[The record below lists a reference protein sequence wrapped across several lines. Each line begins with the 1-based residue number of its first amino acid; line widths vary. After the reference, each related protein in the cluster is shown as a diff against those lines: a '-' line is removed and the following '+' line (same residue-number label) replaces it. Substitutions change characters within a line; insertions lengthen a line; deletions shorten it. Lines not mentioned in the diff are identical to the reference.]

1 MPLAQISILEGRSE
15 EMIERMAEAVTEVIS
30 KTLSTPRE
38 RIRVVVTEVPA
49 ERWFVAG
56 ESMARRGRVGV
67 GSTADAPR
75 PLDSPAAEGLL
86 GCPPDVL

>member
-15 EMIERMAEAVTEVIS
+15 EKITRMAEAVTEAIS
-30 KTLSTPRE
+30 EALSAPRD

-56 ESMARRGRVGV
+56 ESMAQRAAQVSA
-67 GSTADAPR
+67 GS
-75 PLDSPAAEGLL
+75 
-86 GCPPDVL
+86 

>member
-15 EMIERMAEAVTEVIS
+15 EKVAMMAEAVTEAIS
-30 KTLSTPRE
+30 QALSAPRE

-56 ESMARRGRVGV
+56 QSMAERAQ
-67 GSTADAPR
+67 ADAGQ
-75 PLDSPAAEGLL
+75 PAPQASAG
-86 GCPPDVL
+86 G